1 MDCIFAP
8 TEQARFWIEQTGHP
22 CSITD
27 DPESWTSSQ
36 DRRVAVIE
44 VLEFNDSTHA
54 VADHCCQH
62 ADLVFLVIA
71 EFISDR
77 YCQEF
82 DLPNVVFVLNGR
94 LNWSP
99 EHAQTMDGMYFFWST
114 CDFYRRFPDLLQGLD
129 GSKDRLFDV
138 LLGRRKTHRDWIYNT
153 IDHDRNLVTYFPS
166 HQDQDIR
173 HYDVDQFQW
182 PEDILPRPEHPV
194 DFTVQEVTV
203 DGVIVSLSQ
212 IIPREIYRRTHYT
225 LVAET
230 MCDNGWSFPTEK
242 IVKPILAQRLFVVYA
257 GQFYLA
263 NLRSMGFHTFHSII
277 NEDYDNEPD
286 DRRRMDMVM
295 SQIEWLQQ
303 QDHNSLASRI
313 APIVE
318 HNYRIMMMLDWQG
331 SMIDTMGT
339 ILRK

>member
-1 MDCIFAP
+1 MDCVFAP

-22 CSITD
+22 CQITD
-27 DPESWTSSQ
+27 DRVSWTTSQ
-36 DRRVAVIE
+36 NRRVAVIE
-44 VLEFNDSTHA
+44 VLDFNDRAH
-54 VADHCCQH
+54 DLLDECCRC
-62 ADLVFLVIA
+62 ADLVFIVIT
-71 EFISDR
+71 EFITDR

-82 DLPNVVFVLNGR
+82 DLPNVVFVINGR

-99 EHAQTMDGMYFFWST
+99 EHARTMDGMYFFWST
-114 CDFYRRFPDLLQGLD
+114 CDFYRRFPDLLQDLHGTQD
-129 GSKDRLFDV
+129 KVFDV
-138 LLGRRKTHRDWIYNT
+138 LLGRRKIHRDWIYNT
-153 IDHDRNLVTYFPS
+153 IDHDRNLVTYFPA

-173 HYDVDQFQW
+173 NYDASQFQW

-194 DFTVQEVTV
+194 DFTVQEVRV

-230 MCDNGWSFPTEK
+230 VCDNGWSFPTEK

-286 DRRRMDMVM
+286 PRKRMDMVM
-295 SQIEWLQQ
+295 SQVEWLQQ
-303 QDHNSLASRI
+303 QDHSSLASRI

-331 SMIDTMGT
+331 SMIDTMGD